1 MKLNK
6 FFYLNILLFLLVIAG
21 VFGVGFFVIQK
32 MSTLPAAA
40 EEVEEA
46 EEDTV
51 PPAIMN
57 VNISNISAT
66 SSEITWETDEAAD
79 SLIDYGLDK
88 SYGVIR
94 DPRADKFKHTILLEN
109 LEQNRQYFFRIT
121 SSDATGNQGIS
132 NDFNFTTSK
141 IEKELISEVPSEN
154 IIEAGEGGLKDL
166 IIEEGVGGL
175 SQRGEEVLLKLV
187 ESISSEKV
195 LEEVQEKVQEKSQEI
210 VKPPTII
217 LDYADVEVGTDYA
230 IITWET
236 DKESN
241 TIAAL
246 AEESEYDASADN
258 PYAWKEGEPDEFVLE
273 HRVEVNGLKPAT
285 IYHFQVSSESSL
297 GLKGISGDKTFK
309 TKSVLPE
316 IYNIQIIKIEE
327 ESATIRWV
335 TNVPCSSIVEYTNLN
350 SNDTKLEGNSSFLTV
365 HSMKLTNLIFDTYY
379 SAIIRVES
387 EEGEKAVSDPLTFIT
402 TKDEFPPIISK
413 VKTESTLY
421 PGSDNKVQTIASW
434 ETDEPS
440 KCQLFYHQGLVTID
454 EPSSLPLEND
464 LAARHVQVVTN
475 FIPSTVYKFW
485 IICADEAENKAKS
498 EDFTMLTPSQEES
511 IIDIILKNFESS
523 FGWVKKLKI

>member
-1 MKLNK
+1 MLKLNK
-6 FFYLNILLFLLVIAG
+6 FFYLNILLFFLVMAG
-21 VFGVGFFVIQK
+21 VFGVGFFVMHK
-32 MSTLPAAA
+32 TNALFAA
-40 EEVEEA
+40 EEET
-46 EEDTV
+46 DST
-51 PPAIMN
+51 PPAIYNIN
-57 VNISNISAT
+57 VDKISAT

-79 SLIDYGLDK
+79 SLVNYGLDK
-88 SYGVIR
+88 SYGVVR
-94 DPRADKFKHTILLEN
+94 DPRADKTEHAILLDN
-109 LEQNRQYFFRIT
+109 LEAGKTYYFRVT
-121 SSDATGNQGIS
+121 SSDADGNQSIS
-132 NDFNFTTSK
+132 NDFSFLTPKT
-141 IEKELISEVPSEN
+141 EKELISEVPSEN

-166 IIEEGVGGL
+166 ITEEGEGGL
-175 SQRGEEVLLKLV
+175 SQRGEEVLLKLI
-187 ESISSEKV
+187 ENITSEEV
-195 LEEVQEKVQEKSQEI
+195 LEEVKEKVEEKAED
-210 VKPPTII
+210 VLLPPTII

-241 TIAAL
+241 TMVAL
-246 AEESEYDASADN
+246 AEDDDYDSVSEN
-258 PYAWKEGEPDEFVLE
+258 PYTWKEGEPDEFVLK
-273 HRVEVNGLKPAT
+273 HRVEVTGLTPAT
-285 IYHFQVSSESSL
+285 TYHFQVSSESSL

-309 TKSVLPE
+309 TKSILPE

-335 TNVPCSSIVEYTNLN
+335 TNVPCSSIIEYTNLN
-350 SNDTKLEGNSSFLTV
+350 SGDTKLEGNSSFLTI
-365 HSMKLTNLIFDTYY
+365 HSMKLTNLVFDTYY
-379 SAIIRVES
+379 SAVIRVES
-387 EEGEKAVSDPLTFIT
+387 EEGEKAESEPLTFIT
-402 TKDEFPPIISK
+402 TKDEYPPIIAK